1 MRSSFLQ
8 DPPSSS
14 SNSDSVDAMRND
26 IEALRREAQRRLDA
40 LTSDLEEFQSNKQKT
55 TKLISVSNNDN
66 SKEVDTLNS
75 LEKDLSQQVTA
86 ILPDNDS
93 VVNNDNIQRVT
104 TTTTTSE
111 PRISNTSPATTTII
125 MDQPVNDVHLLENT
139 RVSEWLDL
147 QHVVPFEILHS
158 SRADDC
164 ISVNNSG
171 KSFSISDENQGRG
184 CHRYGVLRGN
194 VYGSLS

>member
-26 IEALRREAQRRLDA
+26 VEALRREAQRRLDA

-55 TKLISVSNNDN
+55 TKLISVSSNDN

-104 TTTTTSE
+104 TTATSE
-111 PRISNTSPATTTII
+111 PRISNTSPPTTTII

-139 RVSEWLDL
+139 RVSEWLD
-147 QHVVPFEILHS
+147 
-158 SRADDC
+158 
-164 ISVNNSG
+164 
-171 KSFSISDENQGRG
+171 
-184 CHRYGVLRGN
+184 
-194 VYGSLS
+194 